1 MYATSYSGLTIFS
14 EEQIIDQHLQNSRLT
29 SRELPTNAM
38 RHRGDREDII
48 AGMAAMFSDTD
59 RLEAGL
65 AIVFKYDLHSILTHP
80 SPI

>member
-1 MYATSYSGLTIFS
+1 MQCPTGLTVFS
-14 EEQIIDQHLQNSRLT
+14 EEQISIYKFNSRLT